1 MRVHVITKLL
11 LVVAVFGLTDLF
23 VGLWNIGA
31 FLTSGAGR
39 ELMAE
44 TGAVASALDIIF
56 RTVVFHGYVL
66 VLLAI
71 AISVEFLRRSW
82 LRLEAANLA
91 DLKASEKVHG

>member
-11 LVVAVFGLTDLF
+11 LLVAVFGLTDLL

-31 FLTSGAGR
+31 FLTSASGR
-39 ELMAE
+39 ELMAGP
-44 TGAVASALDIIF
+44 GAVTGALDIIYQ
-56 RTVVFHGYVL
+56 TVGFHGYVP
-66 VLLAI
+66 VLFAI
-71 AISVEFLRRSW
+71 AISVEFLRRCW